1 MAKKSKL
8 ARYKKK
14 RKAKARSNPETK
26 QAIELATN
34 VGAGFAGYAATRLLS
49 RMAYATALKRFPKGS
64 PYIHIAA
71 SALSATG
78 VYFGSK
84 HWSKV
89 DEYHEA
95 ASIGAGIAVMQTAL
109 QTLAPKLGWIVS
121 DVSADQYV
129 AKAKRELPA
138 ADMTSILPAAEAHD
152 ALPQGDFGDFDL
164 DALLSEDDSIEAVPI
179 GQAPSTETPEEIA
192 DNHMFGGGDDPLEHY
207 NGMMN

>member
-8 ARYKKK
+8 ARYKSK
-14 RKAKARSNPETK
+14 RKAKARANPETK

-71 SALSATG
+71 SAISATG

-95 ASIGAGIAVMQTAL
+95 ASIGAGIALMQTAL

-121 DVSADQYV
+121 DVSPDQY
-129 AKAKRELPA
+129 AKKEKRELPA
-138 ADMTSILPAAEAHD
+138 ADMTSLLPAGEPQE
-152 ALPQGDFGDFDL
+152 ALPKGDFDL
-164 DALLSEDDSIEAVPI
+164 DELLASDDSIEAVPI
-179 GQAPSTETPEEIA
+179 GQAPSTETAEEIA
-192 DNHMFGGGDDPLEHY
+192 DNQMFDVNGEDPLEHF